1 MKVDILLLIMRSL
14 VKVTGLWAQLVRSR
28 WKTLRSA
35 DEWLLGRVRTRS
47 DEKQ

>member
-14 VKVTGLWAQLVRSR
+14 VVTGLWAQLVRSR